1 MSDLSKKA
9 QEIRKLVLK
18 TPEERASEKADEVFD
33 WILSYFQ
40 KRNEVGLSEN
50 SLTFFYSKKEISTF
64 LKDSFCYDD
73 EDEEVEYEEILLK
86 SVTSRISLDGFLA
99 ILKARIEREEGFV
112 FKKCEETDRFI
123 VTIE

>member
-1 MSDLSKKA
+1 M
-9 QEIRKLVLK
+9 
-18 TPEERASEKADEVFD
+18 
-33 WILSYFQ
+33 SYFQ

>member
-9 QEIRKLVLK
+9 QETRKLVLK

-40 KRNEVGLSEN
+40 KRSEVVISKN
-50 SLTFFYSKKEISTF
+50 SLTFDCSEDKISIG
-64 LKDSFCYDD
+64 SEMVHYVDD
-73 EDEEVEYEEILLK
+73 YLEYEEISLIP
-86 SVTSRISLDGFLA
+86 VTSRISLDVFLD
-99 ILKARIEREEGFV
+99 ILKARIEREEGFKCKLEDTDDP
-112 FKKCEETDRFI
+112 KKIT